1 MCFSPGL
8 VDYISDIYIY
18 IHHKLYIWLVVLT
31 ILKKNSQ
38 WEGLSDILW
47 EKMFQNHQPD
57 IVKCWS
63 HEFPLPFILQ
73 FPSFD
78 LWTLPNSSAAK
89 WRVPRSRWWRW
100 WGDSGTPGLSVAGH
114 HICWCHFMGNIWS
127 TVALNSPAKI
137 GILWFYQ
144 LSMLACVI
152 STLNCVGIWWL
163 IWWFASKFGDITCL
177 NSS

>member
-1 MCFSPGL
+1 MCFSPGFGWL
-8 VDYISDIYIY
+8 NQWYIYIY
-18 IHHKLYIWLVVLT
+18 IYHKLYIWLVVLT
-31 ILKKNSQ
+31 ILKNISQ
-38 WEGLSDILW
+38 WEGLCDILW
-47 EKMFQNHQPD
+47 KKNVPNHQPD

-73 FPSFD
+73 FPSSD

-89 WRVPRSRWWRW
+89 WRVPRSRWWRC

-114 HICWCHFMGNIWS
+114 HIYCCHFMGNIWS
-127 TVALNSPAKI
+127 TAALNSPAKI

-152 STLNCVGIWWL
+152 STLNCVGIWWYMM
-163 IWWFASKFGDITCL
+163 ICL
-177 NSS
+177 